1 MATKVSAPPLDPG
14 LPALQRWMQ
23 AVIEQPGTVDEAVA
37 SPAAAALVDPADI
50 GRVVRP
56 SATLTPVERVGVYQE
71 MYLYRMVEALQNDY
85 PAVAHFLGDHA
96 FAGLVTSYVQA
107 HPSTTYTLNRLGD
120 RFPEFIRASSGIRR
134 RAFVSDLARLELA
147 VTQVFDAPETPVWSA
162 EGIAAMREDE
172 WADAVL
178 EPIAAL
184 RALSFAYPVNAYLQS
199 VKDDDHDH
207 PTTGRRATRT
217 VVYRKRY
224 EVWRL
229 DLSEKPFALL
239 QALVKGQPFGKAVA
253 RSAKGL
259 EGSGA
264 EPIYRWLR
272 DWVAEGMF
280 AGIRRP

>member
-1 MATKVSAPPLDPG
+1 
-14 LPALQRWMQ
+14 MQ
-23 AVIEQPGTVDEAVA
+23 AVIEQPGTVDEAVV
-37 SPAAAALVDPADI
+37 SPAAAALLDPADI

-56 SATLTPVERVGVYQE
+56 SATLTSLERVGVYQE
-71 MYLYRMVEALQNDY
+71 MYLLRMVEALQNDY
-85 PAVAHFLGDHA
+85 PAVAHFLGDHR
-96 FAGLVTSYVQA
+96 FADLVTRYVQA
-107 HPSTTYTLNRLGD
+107 HPSTSYTLNRLGD

-147 VTQVFDAPETPVWSA
+147 VTEVFDAPETPAWSA
-162 EGIAAMREDE
+162 EEIAAMREDE
-172 WADAVL
+172 WAGSVF

-207 PTTGRRATRT
+207 PPTGRRATRT
-217 VVYRKRY
+217 VVYRKKY

-239 QALVKGQPFGKAVA
+239 QALLKGQPFRKAVA
-253 RSAKGL
+253 RAAKGL